1 MKKEV
6 IVLMKKRTKKII
18 ALLLAIVMAI
28 SLMPLAALAEGETKQ
43 GEVATVVYGPDFT
56 DLIGDGKGDISN
68 LVAVLKS
75 AAEKSLSGED
85 MIPEAV
91 ITLTSIDDPSKV
103 YTMKKTD
110 EIRWGQS
117 LDFESESLEQ
127 TKVKTAKATE
137 DAKKAYEDL
146 LDKYNKAWIGK
157 AALWLAVQTAKSIY
171 EGLVFVCDLL
181 DNGVDTVLD
190 QINVAEIGRG
200 RLYDT
205 YTSGKIDEGQYQMH
219 IEKFNGEGYVLTDY
233 TDRDQLVTVEENGGK
248 IKFVGEKVSRHW
260 NGDFGLGDF
269 NFDFNLEF
277 PGFWIRKLDI
287 GFEFTSADVVGNGVN
302 GAQFAMVNRD
312 QVQKVLAFMKAV
324 GESTFDTVMANLQ
337 NEEVFDY
344 KEVLELHKNLIDTSN
359 PSVPIDME
367 VAQKLVNSYMAL
379 FTGVD
384 KEFLADF
391 EAARADGMVL
401 PAILVAT
408 AETVDGKDGVVRFS
422 EDSNK
427 TLTWMMEALDK
438 IIENGSEMNESLESI
453 YTLYSSIKGLAD
465 GLINSVGYD
474 FAYMAK
480 IVSKKM
486 PTGYYWMFQSEAAE
500 KYQRSPLVYTMKV
513 KWDNPTWFYVTVAD
527 LGIVGPYAL
536 KDFYDYVR
544 DTTFEGPVAKAFK
557 ALSRGYEFG
566 SDATLYNIE
575 ITENLQKAL
584 MTGSLDLG
592 DEDNQALQGAYTAY
606 IANATYNALGLDKV
620 FKTRV
625 ALLNGINDYLID
637 NQKTAVNLMNYVNE
651 QARKSKSV
659 FTDNVSEDWVFYN
672 LDTSPTMTATKLIDK
687 STDDIA
693 AAFPNGSERQAGIK
707 QNGETV
713 SKIVKAVG
721 TKVEETN
728 KAVAVKVKEAATKV
742 LGGIFEKVK
751 TGVESAAKNLFSSI
765 FSNLFGGSGKAT
777 A

>member
-1 MKKEV
+1 MKKV
-6 IVLMKKRTKKII
+6 
-18 ALLLAIVMAI
+18 
-28 SLMPLAALAEGETKQ
+28 
-43 GEVATVVYGPDFT
+43 
-56 DLIGDGKGDISN
+56 
-68 LVAVLKS
+68 
-75 AAEKSLSGED
+75 
-85 MIPEAV
+85 
-91 ITLTSIDDPSKV
+91 
-103 YTMKKTD
+103 
-110 EIRWGQS
+110 
-117 LDFESESLEQ
+117 
-127 TKVKTAKATE
+127 
-137 DAKKAYEDL
+137 
-146 LDKYNKAWIGK
+146 
-157 AALWLAVQTAKSIY
+157 
-171 EGLVFVCDLL
+171 
-181 DNGVDTVLD
+181 
-190 QINVAEIGRG
+190 
-200 RLYDT
+200 
-205 YTSGKIDEGQYQMH
+205 
-219 IEKFNGEGYVLTDY
+219 
-233 TDRDQLVTVEENGGK
+233 
-248 IKFVGEKVSRHW
+248 
-260 NGDFGLGDF
+260 
-269 NFDFNLEF
+269 
-277 PGFWIRKLDI
+277 DI

-302 GAQFAMVNRD
+302 GATFAMVNRD
-312 QVQKVLAFMKAV
+312 QVQKVLAFMKDV

-359 PSVPIDME
+359 PSVPIDLE

-379 FTGVD
+379 FTGID

-408 AETVDGKDGVVRFS
+408 SENVDGKDGVVRFS
-422 EDSNK
+422 ENSNQ
-427 TLTWMMEALDK
+427 TLTWMMDALEK
-438 IIENGSEMNESLESI
+438 IFANVTNMSDTLKPIFDL
-453 YTLYSSIKGLAD
+453 YTSIKGLAE

-474 FAYMAK
+474 LAQFAG

-513 KWDNPTWFYVTVAD
+513 KWDNPTWLYVTVAD

-557 ALSRGYEFG
+557 VLSRGYEFG

-637 NQKTAVNLMNYVNE
+637 NQKTADNLMNYVNE

-672 LDTSPTMTATKLIDK
+672 LDTSPTMTATKLINK
-687 STDDIA
+687 STEDIA
-693 AAFPNGSERQAGIK
+693 AAMPNGSAK
-707 QNGETV
+707 QLSVKENGKTV
-713 SKIVKAVG
+713 SKIVETVG
-721 TKVEETN
+721 NKIEDTN
-728 KAVAVKVKEAATKV
+728 RVIAKKVKDVATTLFGK
-742 LGGIFEKVK
+742 LIDNVK
-751 TGVESAAKNLFSSI
+751 TGVENVAKNLFSNI
-765 FSNLFGGSGKAT
+765 FSNLFGGSSNQT
-777 A
+777 AGA